1 MSRTAAVGAIVGSLL
16 VGGSVSSGEPA
27 VQRSAPDEGRALFLT
42 YCSSCHG
49 RDGRGDGPVAP
60 SLKVPPQDLTKFA
73 QRNGGSFPLDLTR
86 RIVDGRDPRAR
97 THGPV
102 GMPVW
107 GDAFVKREGLSEGE
121 ARSRIEA
128 IVRYLDSIQER
139 SGQ

>member
-1 MSRTAAVGAIVGSLL
+1 
-16 VGGSVSSGEPA
+16 
-27 VQRSAPDEGRALFLT
+27 
-42 YCSSCHG
+42 
-49 RDGRGDGPVAP
+49 VAP

-73 QRNGGSFPLDLTR
+73 QRNGGSFPADLTR
-86 RIVDGRDPRAR
+86 RIVDGRDARAR

-107 GDAFVKREGLSEGE
+107 GDAFVRREGMSEAE
-121 ARSRIEA
+121 AKARIDA

>member
-1 MSRTAAVGAIVGSLL
+1 MFRSVASLAIVASVLAGS
-16 VGGSVSSGEPA
+16 PA
-27 VQRSAPDEGRALFLT
+27 ATGARAPQRSAPDEGRTLFLT

-49 RDGRGDGPVAP
+49 RDGRGNGPVAP

-73 QRNGGSFPLDLTR
+73 QRNGGSFPADLTR
-86 RIVDGRDPRAR
+86 RIVDGRDARAR

-107 GDAFVKREGLSEGE
+107 GDAFVRREGMSEAE
-121 ARSRIEA
+121 ARARIDA